1 MAEFKVAEIGDV
13 EVGKTKIIQAGDRE
27 LVLCNVEGV
36 FYAVDNVCTHD
47 EGPLGEGD
55 LSGNVIECPRHG
67 AQFDVRSGAVL
78 SLPAVF
84 PIATYPVKI
93 EGKVIKVMVD

>member
-1 MAEFKVAEIGDV
+1 MAEFKVAEVGDI
-13 EVGKTKIIQAGDRE
+13 EVGKTKIVQAGNRE

-47 EGPLGEGD
+47 EGPLGEGE

-67 AQFDVRSGAVL
+67 AQFDVRTGAVL

-93 EGKVIKVMVD
+93 EGKAIRVVVD